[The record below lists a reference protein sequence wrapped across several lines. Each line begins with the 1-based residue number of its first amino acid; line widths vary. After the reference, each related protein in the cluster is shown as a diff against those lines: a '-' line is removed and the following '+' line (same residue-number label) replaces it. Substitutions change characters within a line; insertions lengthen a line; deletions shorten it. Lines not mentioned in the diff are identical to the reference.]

1 MQNYSVFVG
10 IDASQNKHD
19 FSVMN
24 SSLSILNNKKK
35 VTFDN
40 TLQGYQKFIDTVTTI
55 EPDLSKVLFGLEVTG
70 VYGDG
75 LFDRLKL
82 NGLNVIMI
90 RPESVKKYRDYIGL
104 PKTDKLDAKCIT
116 EILARGEAKAV
127 SEKKKE
133 YDELKTLTHRR
144 SSLSKTLTQEK
155 NRLNA
160 KVVKFFPELL
170 HVFKSGHNTLR
181 AIFSSY
187 STPYSIINADKDEL
201 LLLIQSAS
209 KKHYGLDKM
218 NALISASKNSIVTH
232 TILSEEDT
240 FTIQSLLESVIYLEG
255 KLRELDKRI
264 ESKLESFPLY
274 KIILSFTGC
283 GKLSAATIIAEL
295 GDITRFNKA
304 SQIVKFAGIFGDNS
318 ESGTSVNRRGRMAK
332 KGSRDLRHALYMI
345 AEFARRNNPILKDVF
360 NRKKN
365 GDRKRHILAVNALT
379 NKICAIL
386 FSIMRN
392 ESVFVIQHRDLM
404 RIPEVTR
411 AEFFQNIETEFSSS
425 TRKKIYKF
433 EDEFGEIHDF
443 VYRSA
448 RVAETV

>member
-1 MQNYSVFVG
+1 MNNYSTFVG
-10 IDASQNKHD
+10 IDASLNKHD

-40 TLQGYQKFIDTVTTI
+40 TLLGYQKLIDTITSI
-55 EPDLSKVLFGLEVTG
+55 EPDLNKVLFGLEVTG

-82 NGLNVIMI
+82 NGLNVILI
-90 RPESVKKYRDYIGL
+90 RPESVKRYRDYHSL

-116 EILARGEAKAV
+116 EILAKGEAKPV

-187 STPYSIINADKDEL
+187 STPYSIIHANQTEL

-209 KKHYGLDKM
+209 KRRYGLDKM
-218 NALISASKNSIVTH
+218 NALICASKNSIVTH
-232 TILSEEDT
+232 TTLSQEDT
-240 FTIQSLLESVIYLEG
+240 FAIQSLLDSVIYLET
-255 KLRELDKRI
+255 KVRELDKRI
-264 ESKLESFPLY
+264 ESKSESFPLY
-274 KIILSFTGC
+274 NIILTFTGC

-295 GDITRFNKA
+295 GDINRFSKA
-304 SQIVKFAGIFGDNS
+304 SQIVKFAGLFGDNDL
-318 ESGTSVNRRGRMAK
+318 SGSSVNRRGRMTK
-332 KGSRDLRHALYMI
+332 RGSRDLRHALYMI
-345 AEFARRNNPILKDVF
+345 AEFARRNNPVLKDVF

-365 GDRKRHILAVNALT
+365 GDRKRHVLAVNALT

-392 ESVFVIQHRDLM
+392 ETVFVIQHRDLM
-404 RIPEVTR
+404 RISEVTR
-411 AEFFQNIETEFSSS
+411 TEFFQNIETTFSSP
-425 TRKKIYKF
+425 TRRKIYKY

-443 VYRSA
+443 VYRST
-448 RVAETV
+448 RGAEII